1 MNGKIKMKLE
11 NGKEVELALNFAS
24 LYKIRGLK
32 KDVYDRYN
40 KVIMKGTEDTFDTV
54 TILYTA
60 YLCANVDN
68 LDEDI
73 EDYYTYYVLI
83 LEISEDLFWNAD
95 FSFLKTVA
103 LNKSAYDSWKNYA
116 ISEECDRAYGKN

>member
-1 MNGKIKMKLE
+1 MNGKIKMELE

-54 TILYTA
+54 TVLYTA

-68 LDEDI
+68 LDECMGEMEFMENLPYNPPEQI
-73 EDYYTYYVLI
+73 G
-83 LEISEDLFWNAD
+83 
-95 FSFLKTVA
+95 
-103 LNKSAYDSWKNYA
+103 
-116 ISEECDRAYGKN
+116 RASCRERV

>member
-1 MNGKIKMKLE
+1 MEESENMNGKINMELE

-54 TILYTA
+54 TVLYTA

-68 LDEDI
+68 LDECMG
-73 EDYYTYYVLI
+73 EMEFMENLPYNPPELARKCNELI
-83 LEISEDLFWNAD
+83 
-95 FSFLKTVA
+95 
-103 LNKSAYDSWKNYA
+103 SAKKKKASDQHS
-116 ISEECDRAYGKN
+116 

>member
-68 LDEDI
+68 LDECMGEI
-73 EDYYTYYVLI
+73 EFMENLPYNPPELVISVINI
-83 LEISEDLFWNAD
+83 LF
-95 FSFLKTVA
+95 
-103 LNKSAYDSWKNYA
+103 
-116 ISEECDRAYGKN
+116 

>member
-32 KDVYDRYN
+32 KDAYDRYN

-68 LDEDI
+68 LENCMGEI
-73 EDYYTYYVLI
+73 EFMENLPNTNPPELARKCNELI
-83 LEISEDLFWNAD
+83 
-95 FSFLKTVA
+95 
-103 LNKSAYDSWKNYA
+103 SAKKKKN
-116 ISEECDRAYGKN
+116 SDQHS

>member
-1 MNGKIKMKLE
+1 MNGKIKMELE

-54 TILYTA
+54 TVLYTA

-68 LDEDI
+68 LDECMG
-73 EDYYTYYVLI
+73 EMEFMENLPYNPPELARKCNELI
-83 LEISEDLFWNAD
+83 QQKKRRLPISIH
-95 FSFLKTVA
+95 
-103 LNKSAYDSWKNYA
+103 KSHKRKK
-116 ISEECDRAYGKN
+116 EK

>member
-32 KDVYDRYN
+32 KDAYDRYN

-54 TILYTA
+54 TILHTA

-68 LDEDI
+68 LDECMGEI
-73 EDYYTYYVLI
+73 EFMENLPYNPPELARKCN
-83 LEISEDLFWNAD
+83 ENISAKKKKASDQH
-95 FSFLKTVA
+95 S
-103 LNKSAYDSWKNYA
+103 
-116 ISEECDRAYGKN
+116 

>member
-1 MNGKIKMKLE
+1 MNGKIKMELE

-54 TILYTA
+54 TVLYTA

-68 LDEDI
+68 LDECMGEMEFMENLHTI
-73 EDYYTYYVLI
+73 HQNL
-83 LEISEDLFWNAD
+83 LENVMNSFQQKKRRLPISIH
-95 FSFLKTVA
+95 
-103 LNKSAYDSWKNYA
+103 KSHKRKK
-116 ISEECDRAYGKN
+116 EK

>member
-1 MNGKIKMKLE
+1 M
-11 NGKEVELALNFAS
+11 
-24 LYKIRGLK
+24 
-32 KDVYDRYN
+32 
-40 KVIMKGTEDTFDTV
+40 
-54 TILYTA
+54 
-60 YLCANVDN
+60 
-68 LDEDI
+68 
-73 EDYYTYYVLI
+73 I

>member
-1 MNGKIKMKLE
+1 MNGKIKMELE

-54 TILYTA
+54 TVLYTA

-68 LDEDI
+68 LDECMG
-73 EDYYTYYVLI
+73 EMEFMENLPYNPPELARKCNELI
-83 LEISEDLFWNAD
+83 SAKKRRLPISIH
-95 FSFLKTVA
+95 
-103 LNKSAYDSWKNYA
+103 KSHKRKK
-116 ISEECDRAYGKN
+116 EK

>member
-1 MNGKIKMKLE
+1 MNGKIKMELE

-54 TILYTA
+54 TVLYTA

-68 LDEDI
+68 LDECMG
-73 EDYYTYYVLI
+73 EMEFMENLPYNPTELARKCNELI
-83 LEISEDLFWNAD
+83 
-95 FSFLKTVA
+95 
-103 LNKSAYDSWKNYA
+103 SAKKKKASDQHS
-116 ISEECDRAYGKN
+116 